1 MRFCAAIS
9 RCWCELSITI
19 SRYLSKAISIIA
31 IGSRND
37 LEEITYKFF
46 GWSER
51 WRVEK
56 LCRLINGEAKAIH
69 EKWSAERAAAN
80 EEKRSEQRKENAG
93 KNGSER
99 GRVNHDKKRT
109 PRRQKQKKR
118 EGSHV
123 KMNKSGARLH
133 SKPMIYAWCASH
145 SLFFVLFLAFATIRT
160 ISGIEFSSYINHNYP
175 MSVNKWEI
183 SLFLASIGVDKN
195 KRNVVYRLH
204 ARNE

>member
-19 SRYLSKAISIIA
+19 SRYLSKAISINA

-69 EKWSAERAAAN
+69 EKWSAERVGAN

-109 PRRQKQKKR
+109 PSRQKQKKR
-118 EGSHV
+118 EGATLKWTKVERAYTPNRWYTHDV
-123 KMNKSGARLH
+123 HLTV
-133 SKPMIYAWCASH
+133 Y
-145 SLFFVLFLAFATIRT
+145 FL
-160 ISGIEFSSYINHNYP
+160 SYFWHLPQYEP
-175 MSVNKWEI
+175 FRV
-183 SLFLASIGVDKN
+183 
-195 KRNVVYRLH
+195 
-204 ARNE
+204 